1 MARGISLDEALADD
15 SDNAG
20 TSTAKPAE
28 RPALRTVSV
37 PRNKG
42 GRRRPTNPVK
52 LTIEL
57 DPEQH
62 RKLKTFALLQAEDAS
77 LAEVIRAAINVLD
90 AHPRLAK
97 AVIDEAAK
105 MKRQRRE

>member
-1 MARGISLDEALADD
+1 MARGISLDEALAGDGD
-15 SDNAG
+15 QE
-20 TSTAKPAE
+20 TSKTDK
-28 RPALRTVSV
+28 RPALRTVSKS
-37 PRNKG
+37 KG

-62 RKLKTFALLQAEDAS
+62 RKLKTFALLKAEDVS

-90 AHPRLAK
+90 EHPRLAK
-97 AVIDEAAK
+97 AVIDEAAR